1 MATFVQHPAVTSGK
15 LPYFIMIVPHIRSND
30 GGPPNAIRTMMKNWP
45 LERKPHIVTNSG
57 FGSFAL
63 LTEIAQWG
71 GTATLLIA
79 NKCEKLDTFLSYNL
93 PLNHWRA
100 CINSQGIIFSA
111 QCKTVEL
118 ASGATA
124 IGKKFVISN
133 SFTAQGYHLN
143 LVNVSVSASGTYNK
157 K

>member
-1 MATFVQHPAVTSGK
+1 MATFVEHPAIGSSK
-15 LPYFIMIVPHIRSND
+15 LPYFIMIVPHIRPND
-30 GGPPNAIRTMMKNWP
+30 GGPPSAIRTLMKNWSLP
-45 LERKPHIVTNSG
+45 RKPHIVADSG

-71 GTATLLIA
+71 GIATLSIA
-79 NKCEKLDTFLSYNL
+79 SNKCEKLDTFLSYNL

-118 ASGATA
+118 TNGTHA

-133 SFTAQGYHLN
+133 AL
-143 LVNVSVSASGTYNK
+143 
-157 K
+157 